1 MLNHLSECPSAE
13 VKCLLDWFTS
23 PFALKSVPLRTRTH
37 MVLCTQYLAQNGVL
51 SSCMWQDSLIPY
63 GQQREGP
70 IADVNS
76 TAFLYPSLLSI
87 TWKMRSMTSPHSI
100 ISASDIYEIVRSWLG
115 CKPSQ
120 KLTISLSFLLVI
132 TESFQFL
139 LKIIDLNISTTNILL
154 NSLSAVSE
162 IEKKQKNK
170 KEKSIGFWAS
180 KKQMEIHTYV

>member
-63 GQQREGP
+63 GQQRERP
-70 IADVNS
+70 TADVNC

-162 IEKKQKNK
+162 IEKKKNK
-170 KEKSIGFWAS
+170 KQKSIGFWAS